1 MSNGKGLSI
10 LALLIGISG
19 LGLGVYTFIVPQ
31 GQVVDTN
38 FGIQNTWFKYDPGT
52 YGTNPILTE
61 LEIAALTINF
71 TVNSGES
78 VYFLF
83 NSFAG
88 VFETG
93 LTLIQIRFVL
103 DGLIKGPPAY
113 PEIIFA
119 SEGADQYGSV
129 TLQITKVIAPGAHN
143 LTISIYGS
151 YAGNGIKDS
160 TLLVQ
165 TFIP

>member
-19 LGLGVYTFIVPQ
+19 LGLGVYTLVFPQ
-31 GQVVDTN
+31 VQVVDTN
-38 FGIQNTWFKYDPGT
+38 FGIQNTWFKYDPT
-52 YGTNPILTE
+52 AYSTTIINTDLI
-61 LEIAALTINF
+61 IDSLTIIF

-83 NSFAG
+83 NTWAG
-88 VFETG
+88 VFGAG
-93 LTLIQIRFVL
+93 LTVLQINFVL
-103 DGLIKGPPAY
+103 DGLIKSPPAY
-113 PEIIFA
+113 PEVNFA
-119 SEGADQYGSV
+119 SDGVDQYGSV
-129 TLQITKVIAPGAHN
+129 TLQVAKILSAGSHN
-143 LTISIYGS
+143 ITISIKGT
-151 YAGNGIKDS
+151 YASNGIKDS